1 MHERSTD
8 PVPIQYLINYTPVV
22 YLLPAR
28 NQRPPFPFLPEFS
41 RVAFCRRERSHSTA
55 KLTLVTDFTF
65 HRVLSLSL
73 SLSNDGHS
81 RLITVYIER
90 AKREGHFPLT
100 ILDSPPSNACVV
112 VNSDDQHACNTSVKL
127 VDTRITDRTLH
138 SDGNRE
144 KLPSRVLLAGI

>member
-1 MHERSTD
+1 MHERSKD
-8 PVPIQYLINYTPVV
+8 QPRLSLSNIAINYTPVV

-28 NQRPPFPFLPEFS
+28 NQRPPFPFLPSNS
-41 RVAFCRRERSHSTA
+41 RGSLFAGGNVSFN
-55 KLTLVTDFTF
+55 LTLVTDFTF
-65 HRVLSLSL
+65 HRLLSLVIKR
-73 SLSNDGHS
+73 S
-81 RLITVYIER
+81 RLITVYIAR

-100 ILDSPPSNACVV
+100 ILDSPPSNASVV
-112 VNSDDQHACNTSVKL
+112 VNSDDQHACNTSAKL